1 MNLRETTSP
10 SNRSNGIRSKTRDH
24 TVQRGNRTAIRQRQ
38 WHIVFILALT
48 LLPLVKAQSDLC
60 READQ
65 LVHQAVDKGSAGD
78 VETAWRY
85 LKRAVELCPDNAAAL
100 GNLGFLHAISNQ
112 HVVAKQLL
120 MRALISNATLMEP
133 WVNLGNILKDEQE
146 TILDADLRNWST
158 VWRLY
163 RTAYRLNPRQVDITA
178 NMAGLYAME
187 RDWEHTARLAS
198 QSLSVE
204 FTEEAFCALMK
215 AADNTCQWRH
225 PHRNVAMLHRL
236 LEANVKRALA
246 NPGTFGKHR
255 MCYNA
260 GTAALITDLD
270 PHLVLGI
277 ARAEMAVTNF
287 NVSDRKSVV

>member
-112 HVVAKQLL
+112 VNCRMCTLRCRKVTSRLVLPACGCQTTADESTHKQ
-120 MRALISNATLMEP
+120 RDADGAVGEP
-133 WVNLGNILKDEQE
+133 WKYPQGRARD
-146 TILDADLRNWST
+146 D
-158 VWRLY
+158 
-163 RTAYRLNPRQVDITA
+163 PRRGSPQ
-178 NMAGLYAME
+178 L
-187 RDWEHTARLAS
+187 EHRLALVS
-198 QSLSVE
+198 KGTKRGFRIGFAVRVDEKGGS
-204 FTEEAFCALMK
+204 
-215 AADNTCQWRH
+215 AAD
-225 PHRNVAMLHRL
+225 
-236 LEANVKRALA
+236 
-246 NPGTFGKHR
+246 
-255 MCYNA
+255 
-260 GTAALITDLD
+260 
-270 PHLVLGI
+270 
-277 ARAEMAVTNF
+277 
-287 NVSDRKSVV
+287 